1 MKLGFKKV
9 HPDAK
14 LPSYA
19 HEGDAGMDVY
29 AVEDV
34 RLNPFTPTLVKTGL
48 IAEIPTGYEIQ
59 VRPRSGLALKQ
70 GITVFNSPGTV
81 DSGYTGEIGVI
92 LVWSPNTVVYNSY
105 LDGRTRVFEYI
116 PKDKDVEFH
125 QKINKGDRI
134 AQFVLAPVTRCEPV
148 EVVEV
153 SETERGTGGF
163 GSTGV

>member
-1 MKLGFKKV
+1 MKLGFKKI
-9 HPDAK
+9 HPDAR

-34 RLNPFTPTLVKTGL
+34 VLYPFTPTLVKTGL

-81 DSGYTGEIGVI
+81 DAGYRSEIGVI
-92 LVWSPNTVVYNSY
+92 LMYSPRCLYRQENHYV
-105 LDGRTRVFEYI
+105 LL
-116 PKDKDVEFH
+116 
-125 QKINKGDRI
+125 QINKSDYNAEKMIRKGERI
-134 AQFVLAPVTRCEPV
+134 AQLVLAPVTRCEPV
-148 EVVEV
+148 EISEV
-153 SETERGTGGF
+153 SDTERGTGGF

>member
-9 HPDAK
+9 HPEAK

-19 HEGDAGMDVY
+19 HEGDSGMDVY
-29 AVEDV
+29 SVEDV
-34 RLNPFTPTLVKTGL
+34 ELYPFTPTLVKTGL

-70 GITVFNSPGTV
+70 GVTVFNSPGTV
-81 DSGYTGEIGVI
+81 DAGYRNEIGVI
-92 LVWSPNTVVYNSY
+92 LLWTPICLCRRAIHGIYRF
-105 LDGRTRVFEYI
+105 LQ
-116 PKDKDVEFH
+116 KDMHENLSKKMIH
-125 QKINKGDRI
+125 KGDRI

-148 EVVEV
+148 EISEV
-153 SETERGTGGF
+153 SDTERGTGGF

>member
-34 RLNPFTPTLVKTGL
+34 KLNPFTPTLVKTGL

-59 VRPRSGLALKQ
+59 VRPRSGLALKE
-70 GITVFNSPGTV
+70 GITVFNAPGTV
-81 DSGYTGEIGVI
+81 DSGYTGEIGII
-92 LVWSPNTVVYNSY
+92 LMY
-105 LDGRTRVFEYI
+105 LQNHLIY
-116 PKDKDVEFH
+116 
-125 QKINKGDRI
+125 
-134 AQFVLAPVTRCEPV
+134 
-148 EVVEV
+148 
-153 SETERGTGGF
+153 
-163 GSTGV
+163 

>member
-19 HEGDAGMDVY
+19 HVGDAGMDVCS
-29 AVEDV
+29 VEDV
-34 RLNPFTPTLVKTGL
+34 ELRPFTPTLVKTGL
-48 IAEIPTGYEIQ
+48 IAEIPLGYEIQ

-70 GITVFNSPGTV
+70 GVTVFNTPGTV
-81 DSGYTGEIGVI
+81 DAGYRAEIGII
-92 LVWSPNTVVYNSY
+92 LIWSPQSIVYNSN
-105 LDGRTRVFEYI
+105 LDGKTRVFEYI
-116 PKDKDVEFH
+116 PRNKEEEFH
-125 QKINKGDRI
+125 KTIHKGDRI
-134 AQFVLAPVTRCEPV
+134 AQLVLAPVTKA

-153 SETERGTGGF
+153 TEVSDTERGTGGF

>member
-34 RLNPFTPTLVKTGL
+34 FIPIGVPTIVQTGL
-48 IAEIPTGYEIQ
+48 VAEIPMGYELQ
-59 VRPRSGLALKQ
+59 VRPRSGLALK
-70 GITVFNSPGTV
+70 GVTVFNAPGTIDCQYRGPIGIILYV
-81 DSGYTGEIGVI
+81 LHGNCVITQNDPEWAKIHVSRPLAGIEHVYSIKKGE
-92 LVWSPNTVVYNSY
+92 
-105 LDGRTRVFEYI
+105 
-116 PKDKDVEFH
+116 
-125 QKINKGDRI
+125 RI
-134 AQFVLAPVTRCEPV
+134 AQLVLAPVTRCEPV
-148 EVVEV
+148 EISEV
-153 SETERGTGGF
+153 SDTERGVGGF